1 MRTQKPSTSTPLPG
15 IFPTLKAGFELTSKH
30 WWLVL
35 LPALLDSFYWLGPRL
50 SPRILVEK
58 TVEMMGTQTAF
69 GQLNRELINAAQ
81 QTNLFT
87 TLTVPLFGVPTLM
100 KLVPED
106 APLSPQ
112 VVEVQS
118 FATWFWLFLVF
129 NLVGILLTALY
140 FSLVA
145 QAVKQR
151 RYGRMAFGH
160 FVRQVMRTW
169 GQLVILGLV
178 LLLAALFIFLP
189 LLLVGGFL
197 SLLNGRIFFL
207 VVLIGMMLIFW
218 IAIFLGFT
226 PHGLTLNGRTLPQAL
241 FESVQ
246 LVRLNYVSTMI
257 LLLAITGISTVMDR
271 LLLYADDGSWL
282 TLSSILGHAFI
293 STGLVAATYVFYQD
307 RVAIHLIIQRQ
318 TLSGEQ
324 IEENKSNG

>member
-1 MRTQKPSTSTPLPG
+1 MRTQKPPKSTPLPG
-15 IFPTLKAGFELTSKH
+15 ILPTLKAGFELTSKH
-30 WWLVL
+30 WWLML

-50 SPRILVEK
+50 SPRLLVEK
-58 TVEMMGTQTAF
+58 VVELIGNQAAF
-69 GQLNRELINAAQ
+69 GQLNTELINAAQ

-87 TLTVPLFGVPTLM
+87 TLTVPLLGVPTLM
-100 KLVPED
+100 RLVPED
-106 APLSPQ
+106 TPLSPQ
-112 VVEVQS
+112 VFEIQS
-118 FATWFWLFLVF
+118 FATWFWLFLLFNIVGVF
-129 NLVGILLTALY
+129 LTALY

-151 RYGRMAFGH
+151 TYGHITFGR
-160 FVRQVMRTW
+160 FIQQLLKTW
-169 GQLVILGLV
+169 GQFILLGIV

-189 LLLVGGFL
+189 LLLVGGVL

-207 VVLIGMMLIFW
+207 IVLIGMMLVFW
-218 IAIFLGFT
+218 IAVFLGFT

-257 LLLAITGISTVMDR
+257 LLLAITGIGTVMDR

-307 RVAIHLIIQRQ
+307 RVAIHLIMQRQ
-318 TLSGEQ
+318 PLPDES
-324 IEENKSNG
+324 IEENK